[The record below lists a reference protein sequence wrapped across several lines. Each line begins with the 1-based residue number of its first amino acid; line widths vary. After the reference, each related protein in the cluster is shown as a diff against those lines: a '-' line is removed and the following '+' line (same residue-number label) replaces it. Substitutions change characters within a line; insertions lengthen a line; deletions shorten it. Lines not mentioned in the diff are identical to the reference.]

1 MKIQSLISLAI
12 ALPLSACVIVSGDTD
27 SATDGTTSASS
38 SSTGSS
44 TGADSETSSATT
56 TASGTDSDSDSDS
69 AGSSTADATATDP
82 SSTSTSGSTTAD
94 SDSDSDSSGTGGD
107 AAAILESCEAACE
120 VLLEC
125 YPGEFESLDFCV
137 ELCVDESTP
146 PELDAECEAATIAV
160 NKCIGTSSCDDLE
173 SRDFCG
179 AEQDAADIACDSG
192 EGECFGGGGGNEE
205 GTECEFFEECV
216 GEYQHELLCTVD
228 TCECF
233 EDGEKTQ
240 ECAPQMNLCA
250 EFDPSVLEDYALECC
265 GW

>member
-1 MKIQSLISLAI
+1 MKIQTLISLAI
-12 ALPLSACVIVSGDTD
+12 ALPLSACVVVSGDTD

-56 TASGTDSDSDSDS
+56 TASGTDSDSDS
-69 AGSSTADATATDP
+69 AGSTTADATATDP
-82 SSTSTSGSTTAD
+82 TSTSGSTTAD
-94 SDSDSDSSGTGGD
+94 SDSDSAGTGGD

-120 VLLEC
+120 SLLEC
-125 YPGEFESLDFCV
+125 YPDEFESLDFCV
-137 ELCVDESTP
+137 GLCVDESTP

-160 NKCIGTSSCDDLE
+160 NTCIGASSCDDLE

-179 AEQDAADIACDSG
+179 AEQDAADLACDSG
-192 EGECFGGGGGNEE
+192 EDDCFGGGGGNEE
-205 GTECEFFEECV
+205 GTECEYFEECV
-216 GEYQHELLCTVD
+216 GEYNHEFFCTVD

-250 EFDPSVLEDYALECC
+250 EFDPSVLEDYSLECC

>member
-1 MKIQSLISLAI
+1 MKIQSLISLAL
-12 ALPLSACVIVSGDTD
+12 ALPLSACVVVSGDTD
-27 SATDGTTSASS
+27 SATDGTTTATS

-56 TASGTDSDSDSDS
+56 TASGTDSDSDST
-69 AGSSTADATATDP
+69 GSSTADATATDP
-82 SSTSTSGSTTAD
+82 TSTSGSTTAD
-94 SDSDSDSSGTGGD
+94 SDSDSDSTGTGGD

-125 YPGEFESLDFCV
+125 YPDEFDSLDFCV

-179 AEQDAADIACDSG
+179 AEQDAADLVCDSG
-192 EGECFGGGGGNEE
+192 DGECFGGGGADVE

-216 GEYQHELLCTVD
+216 GEYKHEFFCTVD

-250 EFDPSVLEDYALECC
+250 DFDPSVLEDYSLECC